1 MKYPK
6 KVNLVSIKSEID
18 KLVIDKL
25 NTTPGNLSK
34 LSSAVKNEVLKKT
47 VLDELVKK
55 VNVIQ
60 GIQKLMLF
68 NLVTK
73 SDHNT
78 KIAAIER
85 KRNLILIMV
94 NILLHKNLIT

>member
-1 MKYPK
+1 MSTYFPKAKPLRENVKIELDLYNNPTKTDLKNTAGVDTLKYPK

-47 VLDELVKK
+47 VLDEL
-55 VNVIQ
+55 I
-60 GIQKLMLF
+60 
-68 NLVTK
+68 
-73 SDHNT
+73 
-78 KIAAIER
+78 
-85 KRNLILIMV
+85 
-94 NILLHKNLIT
+94 